1 MSPLLSPESPELD
14 DAHLALLAHYA
25 KHLGRAPKA
34 IRFAPH
40 SGERR
45 SRQKGHGMEMLEL
58 RAYQASDDLRHID
71 WRVTARTGQTHTR
84 LYAQE
89 NDHQRLL
96 LLDLSSSAYFGTR
109 HTFISTRFIQL
120 AGIIAWRSKQQG
132 DTLSYRVTYG
142 NQEHASNKSA
152 NLSALL
158 SQLKDASQIAHRAS
172 ASNTSIWSN
181 SLLTNKAHNK
191 DVIILTDKQNWSD
204 SEESALI
211 RLAQHN
217 SVHWI
222 QIIDSNLFNLPAGQ
236 YQIVDSQIVD
246 SQMTNNQGV
255 KSVSISKNSMQQA
268 KLDFFAENSRMKEK
282 LASFGIRHQIFDI
295 TEAPE
300 KIARYLLSQGALH

>member
-14 DAHLALLAHYA
+14 DAHFSLLANYA

-34 IRFAPH
+34 IRFATQ

-71 WRVTARTGQTHTR
+71 WRVTARTGHAHTR

-132 DTLSYRVTYG
+132 DTLSYRMTYG
-142 NQEHASNKSA
+142 DQEHASNKVA
-152 NLSALL
+152 TLSTLL
-158 SQLKDASQIAHRAS
+158 STLKDASKLVHRS
-172 ASNTSIWSN
+172 CDHNTASIWSN
-181 SLLTNKAHNK
+181 TPLTRKTHNK
-191 DVIILTDKQNWSD
+191 DVIILTDKQSWND
-204 SEESALI
+204 NEESALMK
-211 RLAQHN
+211 LAEHN
-217 SVHWI
+217 TVHWI
-222 QIIDSNLFNLPAGQ
+222 QIIDSNAFNLPAGQ
-236 YQIVDSQIVD
+236 YQIADNSGIQ
-246 SQMTNNQGV
+246 
-255 KSVSISKNSMQQA
+255 SVSISKSSMQQA
-268 KLDFFAENSRMKEK
+268 KADFLSQNTLMRNK
-282 LASFGIRHQIFDI
+282 LMSFGVRHQIFDI
-295 TEAPE
+295 TESPE

>member
-14 DAHLALLAHYA
+14 NVHFALLASYA

-34 IRFAPH
+34 IRFATN

-71 WRVTARTGQTHTR
+71 WRVTARTGQAHTR

-109 HTFISTRFIQL
+109 HTFIATRFLQL

-132 DTLSYRVTYG
+132 DTLSYRITYG
-142 NQEHASNKSA
+142 NQEHASNKSGTLA
-152 NLSALL
+152 TLL
-158 SQLKDASQIAHRAS
+158 SHLKDASKIENRING
-172 ASNTSIWSN
+172 SNTTSIWSN
-181 SLLTNKAHNK
+181 SLLANKAHNK
-191 DVIILTDKQNWSD
+191 DVIILTDKQSWNQD
-204 SEESALI
+204 EESALMK
-211 RLAQHN
+211 LAEHN

-222 QIIDSNLFNLPAGQ
+222 QIIDSNVFNLPAGQ
-236 YQIVDSQIVD
+236 YQMAD
-246 SQMTNNQGV
+246 NNGI
-255 KSVSISKNSMQQA
+255 KPLTITKNSMQQA
-268 KLDFFAENSRMKEK
+268 KADFLSQNTLMRKK

-295 TEAPE
+295 TESPE

>member
-1 MSPLLSPESPELD
+1 MSPLLSPESPELN
-14 DAHLALLAHYA
+14 DAHFALLASYA

-34 IRFAPH
+34 IRFATN

-71 WRVTARTGQTHTR
+71 WRVTARTGQAHTR

-109 HTFISTRFIQL
+109 HTFIATRFLQL

-132 DTLSYRVTYG
+132 DTLSYRITYG
-142 NQEHASNKSA
+142 NQEHASNKSGTLA
-152 NLSALL
+152 TLL
-158 SQLKDASQIAHRAS
+158 SHLKDASKIENRING
-172 ASNTSIWSN
+172 SNTTSIWSN
-181 SLLTNKAHNK
+181 SLLANKAHNK
-191 DVIILTDKQNWSD
+191 DVIILTDKQSWNQD
-204 SEESALI
+204 EESALMK
-211 RLAQHN
+211 LAEHN

-222 QIIDSNLFNLPAGQ
+222 QIIDSNVFNLPAGQ
-236 YQIVDSQIVD
+236 YQMAD
-246 SQMTNNQGV
+246 NNGIKPV
-255 KSVSISKNSMQQA
+255 TITKNSMQQA
-268 KLDFFAENSRMKEK
+268 KADFLSQNTLMRKK

-295 TEAPE
+295 TESPE

>member
-14 DAHLALLAHYA
+14 DAHFALLASYA

-34 IRFAPH
+34 IRFATN

-71 WRVTARTGQTHTR
+71 WRVTARTGQAHTR

-96 LLDLSSSAYFGTR
+96 LLDLSSRAYFGTR
-109 HTFISTRFIQL
+109 HTFIATRFIQL

-132 DTLSYRVTYG
+132 DTLSYRITYG
-142 NQEHASNKSA
+142 NQEHASNKSGT
-152 NLSALL
+152 LPALL
-158 SQLKDASQIAHRAS
+158 NYLKDASKIENRANG
-172 ASNTSIWSN
+172 SNATSIWSN
-181 SLLTNKAHNK
+181 TLLTNKAHNK
-191 DVIILTDKQNWSD
+191 DVIILTDKQNWND
-204 SEESALI
+204 DEESALMK
-211 RLAQHN
+211 LAEHN

-222 QIIDSNLFNLPAGQ
+222 QIIDSNVFNLPAGQ
-236 YQIVDSQIVD
+236 YQMAD
-246 SQMTNNQGV
+246 NNGINPV
-255 KSVSISKNSMQQA
+255 TISKNSMQQA
-268 KLDFFAENSRMKEK
+268 KADFLSQNTLMRKK

-295 TEAPE
+295 TESPE

>member
-14 DAHLALLAHYA
+14 DAHFSLLASYA

-71 WRVTARTGQTHTR
+71 WRVTARTGQAHTR

-96 LLDLSSSAYFGTR
+96 LLDLSSNAYFGTR

-132 DTLSYRVTYG
+132 DTLSYRMTYG
-142 NQEHASNKSA
+142 DQEHASNKLATLSSLLNALKNASKIA
-152 NLSALL
+152 NRACSHH
-158 SQLKDASQIAHRAS
+158 DA
-172 ASNTSIWSN
+172 TSIWCN
-181 SLLTNKAHNK
+181 TPLTRKTHNK
-191 DVIILTDKQNWSD
+191 DVIILTDKQGWNED
-204 SEESALI
+204 ENNALME
-211 RLAQHN
+211 LAQHN

-222 QIIDSNLFNLPAGQ
+222 QIIDSNVFNLPAGQ
-236 YQIVDSQIVD
+236 YQMAD
-246 SQMTNNQGV
+246 NQGM
-255 KSVSISKNSMQQA
+255 KSVTISNHSIQQA
-268 KLDFFAENSRMKEK
+268 KADFLSQNTSMRNK
-282 LASFGIRHQIFDI
+282 LMSLGIRHQIFDI
-295 TEAPE
+295 TESPE

>member
-14 DAHLALLAHYA
+14 DAHFALLASYA

-34 IRFAPH
+34 IRFATN

-71 WRVTARTGQTHTR
+71 WRVTARTGQAHTR

-96 LLDLSSSAYFGTR
+96 LLDLSSNAYFGTR
-109 HTFISTRFIQL
+109 HTFIATRFLQL

-132 DTLSYRVTYG
+132 DTLSYRITYG
-142 NQEHASNKSA
+142 NQEHASNKSGTLA
-152 NLSALL
+152 TLL
-158 SQLKDASQIAHRAS
+158 SHLKDASKIENRING
-172 ASNTSIWSN
+172 SNTTSIWSN
-181 SLLTNKAHNK
+181 SLLANKAHNK
-191 DVIILTDKQNWSD
+191 DVIILTDKQSWNQD
-204 SEESALI
+204 EESALMK
-211 RLAQHN
+211 LAEHN

-222 QIIDSNLFNLPAGQ
+222 QIIDSNVFNLPAGQ
-236 YQIVDSQIVD
+236 YQMAD
-246 SQMTNNQGV
+246 NNGIKPV
-255 KSVSISKNSMQQA
+255 TITKNSMQQA
-268 KLDFFAENSRMKEK
+268 KADFLSQNTLMRKK

-295 TEAPE
+295 TESPE

>member
-14 DAHLALLAHYA
+14 DAHFSLLANYA

-34 IRFAPH
+34 IRFATQ

-71 WRVTARTGQTHTR
+71 WRVTARTGHAHTR

-132 DTLSYRVTYG
+132 DTLSYRMTYG
-142 NQEHASNKSA
+142 DQEHASNKVA
-152 NLSALL
+152 TLSTLL
-158 SQLKDASQIAHRAS
+158 STLKDASKLVHRS
-172 ASNTSIWSN
+172 CDHNTVSIWSN
-181 SLLTNKAHNK
+181 TPLTRKTHNK
-191 DVIILTDKQNWSD
+191 DVIILTDKQSWND
-204 SEESALI
+204 DEESALI
-211 RLAQHN
+211 KLAEHN
-217 SVHWI
+217 TVHWI
-222 QIIDSNLFNLPAGQ
+222 QIIDSNVFNLPAGQ
-236 YQIVDSQIVD
+236 YQIADNSGIQ
-246 SQMTNNQGV
+246 
-255 KSVSISKNSMQQA
+255 SVSISKNSMQQA
-268 KLDFFAENSRMKEK
+268 KADFLSQNTLMRNK
-282 LASFGIRHQIFDI
+282 LMSFGVRHQIFDI
-295 TEAPE
+295 TESPE

>member
-14 DAHLALLAHYA
+14 DTHFALLASYA

-34 IRFAPH
+34 IRFATS

-45 SRQKGHGMEMLEL
+45 ARQKGHGMEMLEL

-71 WRVTARTGQTHTR
+71 WRVTARTGQAHTR

-109 HTFISTRFIQL
+109 HTFIATRFLQL

-132 DTLSYRVTYG
+132 DTLSYRIAYG
-142 NQEHASNKSA
+142 NQDHASNKSGT
-152 NLSALL
+152 LPTLL
-158 SQLKDASQIAHRAS
+158 NHLKNASKIENRVNGN
-172 ASNTSIWSN
+172 NTASIWSN
-181 SLLTNKAHNK
+181 NVLTSKAHNK
-191 DVIILTDKQNWSD
+191 DVIILTDKQSWSKD
-204 SEESALI
+204 EESTLM
-211 RLAQHN
+211 RLAEHN
-217 SVHWI
+217 AVHWI
-222 QIIDSNLFNLPAGQ
+222 QIFDSNAFNLPAGQ
-236 YQIVDSQIVD
+236 YQMAD
-246 SQMTNNQGV
+246 NNGI
-255 KSVSISKNSMQQA
+255 KSVTISKNSMQQA
-268 KLDFFAENSRMKEK
+268 KADFFEQNTLMRKK

-295 TEAPE
+295 SESPE

>member
-1 MSPLLSPESPELD
+1 MSPLLSPKSPELD
-14 DAHLALLAHYA
+14 DAHFALLASYA

-34 IRFAPH
+34 IRFATN

-71 WRVTARTGQTHTR
+71 WRVTARTGQAHTR

-109 HTFISTRFIQL
+109 HTFIATRFLQL

-132 DTLSYRVTYG
+132 DTLSYRITYG
-142 NQEHASNKSA
+142 NQEHASNKSGTLA
-152 NLSALL
+152 TLL
-158 SQLKDASQIAHRAS
+158 SHLKDASKIENRING
-172 ASNTSIWSN
+172 SNTTSIWSN
-181 SLLTNKAHNK
+181 SLLANKAHNK
-191 DVIILTDKQNWSD
+191 DVIILTDKQSWNQD
-204 SEESALI
+204 EESALMK
-211 RLAQHN
+211 LAEHN

-222 QIIDSNLFNLPAGQ
+222 QIIDSNVFNLPAGQ
-236 YQIVDSQIVD
+236 YQMAD
-246 SQMTNNQGV
+246 NNGIKPV
-255 KSVSISKNSMQQA
+255 TITKNSMQQA
-268 KLDFFAENSRMKEK
+268 KADFLSQNTLMRKK

-295 TEAPE
+295 TESPE

>member
-14 DAHLALLAHYA
+14 DAHFALLAHYA

-34 IRFAPH
+34 IRFATNA
-40 SGERR
+40 GDRR

-71 WRVTARTGQTHTR
+71 WRVTARTGQAHTR

-109 HTFISTRFIQL
+109 HTFISTRLIQL

-132 DTLSYRVTYG
+132 DTLSYRLTYG
-142 NQEHASNKSA
+142 SEEHASNKSGT
-152 NLSALL
+152 LSSLL
-158 SQLKDASQIAHRAS
+158 SQLKEASHLEHRTNES
-172 ASNTSIWSN
+172 RPDSIWSN
-181 SLLTNKAHNK
+181 TLLTNKMHNK
-191 DVIILTDKQNWSD
+191 DVIILTDKQTWSD
-204 SEESALI
+204 SEESTLMQ
-211 RLAQHN
+211 LAKHN

-222 QIIDSNLFNLPAGQ
+222 QIIDSNVYNLPAGQ
-236 YQIVDSQIVD
+236 YQMADRH
-246 SQMTNNQGV
+246 GV
-255 KSVSISKNSMQQA
+255 KQVNISKHSMQQA
-268 KLDFFAENSRMKEK
+268 KIDFFEQNAMMRKK
-282 LASFGIRHQIFDI
+282 LAAFGIRHQLFDI
-295 TEAPE
+295 TESPE

>member
-14 DAHLALLAHYA
+14 DAHFSLLANYA

-34 IRFAPH
+34 IRFATQ

-71 WRVTARTGQTHTR
+71 WRVTARTGHAHTR

-132 DTLSYRVTYG
+132 DTLSYRMTYG
-142 NQEHASNKSA
+142 DQEHASNKVA
-152 NLSALL
+152 TLSTLL
-158 SQLKDASQIAHRAS
+158 STLKDASKLVHRS
-172 ASNTSIWSN
+172 CDNNTVSIWSN
-181 SLLTNKAHNK
+181 TPLTRKTHNK
-191 DVIILTDKQNWSD
+191 DVIILTDKQSWND
-204 SEESALI
+204 DEESALMK
-211 RLAQHN
+211 LAEHN
-217 SVHWI
+217 TVHWI
-222 QIIDSNLFNLPAGQ
+222 QIIDSNVFNLPAGQ
-236 YQIVDSQIVD
+236 YQIADNSGIQ
-246 SQMTNNQGV
+246 
-255 KSVSISKNSMQQA
+255 SVSISKSSMQQA
-268 KLDFFAENSRMKEK
+268 KADFLSQNTLMRNK
-282 LASFGIRHQIFDI
+282 LMSFGVRHQIFDI
-295 TEAPE
+295 TESPE

>member
-14 DAHLALLAHYA
+14 DAHFALLASYA

-34 IRFAPH
+34 IRFATN

-71 WRVTARTGQTHTR
+71 WRVTARTGQAHTR

-109 HTFISTRFIQL
+109 HTFIATRFLQL

-132 DTLSYRVTYG
+132 DTLSYRITYG
-142 NQEHASNKSA
+142 NQEHASNKSGTLA
-152 NLSALL
+152 TLL
-158 SQLKDASQIAHRAS
+158 SHLKDASKIENRING
-172 ASNTSIWSN
+172 SNTTSIWSN
-181 SLLTNKAHNK
+181 SLLANKAHNK
-191 DVIILTDKQNWSD
+191 DVIILTDKQSWNQD
-204 SEESALI
+204 EESALMK
-211 RLAQHN
+211 LAEHN

-222 QIIDSNLFNLPAGQ
+222 QIIDSNVFNLPAGQ
-236 YQIVDSQIVD
+236 YQMAD
-246 SQMTNNQGV
+246 NNGIKPV
-255 KSVSISKNSMQQA
+255 TITKNSMQQA
-268 KLDFFAENSRMKEK
+268 KADFLSQNTLMRKK

-295 TEAPE
+295 TESPE

>member
-14 DAHLALLAHYA
+14 DAHFALLAHYA

-34 IRFAPH
+34 IRFATKT
-40 SGERR
+40 GERR

-71 WRVTARTGQTHTR
+71 WRVTARTGQAHTR

-132 DTLSYRVTYG
+132 DTLSYRLSYG
-142 NQEHASNKSA
+142 LEEHASNKA
-152 NLSALL
+152 GTLPALL
-158 SQLKDASQIAHRAS
+158 RQLKNASHLEHRANGNS
-172 ASNTSIWSN
+172 PASIWADT
-181 SLLTNKAHNK
+181 LLTSKTHNK
-191 DVIILTDKQNWSD
+191 DVIILTDKQTWHEN
-204 SEESALI
+204 EESALMQ
-211 RLAQHN
+211 LAKHN

-222 QIIDSNLFNLPAGQ
+222 QIIDSNTYNLPAGQ
-236 YQIVDSQIVD
+236 YQMAD
-246 SQMTNNQGV
+246 NHGV
-255 KSVSISKNSMQQA
+255 KPVNISRHSMQQA
-268 KLDFFAENSRMKEK
+268 KLDFFTQNERLRKK

-295 TEAPE
+295 TESPE
-300 KIARYLLSQGALH
+300 KIARYLLSQGALR

>member
-14 DAHLALLAHYA
+14 DAHFALLASYA

-34 IRFAPH
+34 IRFAAN

-71 WRVTARTGQTHTR
+71 WRVTARTGQAHTR

-109 HTFISTRFIQL
+109 HTFIATRFLQL

-132 DTLSYRVTYG
+132 DTLSYRITYG
-142 NQEHASNKSA
+142 NQEHASNKSGTLA
-152 NLSALL
+152 TLL
-158 SQLKDASQIAHRAS
+158 SHLKDASKIENRING
-172 ASNTSIWSN
+172 SNTTSIWSN
-181 SLLTNKAHNK
+181 SLLANKAHNK
-191 DVIILTDKQNWSD
+191 DVIILTDKQSWNQD
-204 SEESALI
+204 EESALMK
-211 RLAQHN
+211 LAEHN

-222 QIIDSNLFNLPAGQ
+222 QIIDSNVFNLPAGQ
-236 YQIVDSQIVD
+236 YQMAD
-246 SQMTNNQGV
+246 NNGIKPV
-255 KSVSISKNSMQQA
+255 TITKNSMQQA
-268 KLDFFAENSRMKEK
+268 KADFLSQNTLMRKK

-295 TEAPE
+295 TESPE

>member
-14 DAHLALLAHYA
+14 DAHFALLASYA

-34 IRFAPH
+34 IRFATQ

-71 WRVTARTGQTHTR
+71 WRVTARTGQAHTR

-109 HTFISTRFIQL
+109 HTFIATRFIQL

-132 DTLSYRVTYG
+132 DTLSYRMTYG
-142 NQEHASNKSA
+142 DQDHASNKTGT
-152 NLSALL
+152 LPILL
-158 SQLKDASQIAHRAS
+158 GYLKEASRIENRAHGNS
-172 ASNTSIWSN
+172 SKSIWSN
-181 SLLTNKAHNK
+181 SLLASKSHNK
-191 DVIILTDKQNWSD
+191 DVIILTDKQSWSQE
-204 SEESALI
+204 EESELMQ
-211 RLAQHN
+211 LAQHN

-222 QIIDSNLFNLPAGQ
+222 QIIDSNAFNLPAGQ
-236 YQIVDSQIVD
+236 YQMADSNGIKVV
-246 SQMTNNQGV
+246 T
-255 KSVSISKNSMQQA
+255 ISKNSMQQA
-268 KLDFFAENSRMKEK
+268 KADFFAHNAELRKK

-295 TEAPE
+295 TESPE
-300 KIARYLLSQGALH
+300 RIARYLLSQGALH

>member
-14 DAHLALLAHYA
+14 DAHFALLASYA

-34 IRFAPH
+34 IRFATH

-45 SRQKGHGMEMLEL
+45 SRKKGHGMEMLEL

-71 WRVTARTGQTHTR
+71 WRVTARTGQAHTR

-109 HTFISTRFIQL
+109 HTFIATRYVQL

-132 DTLSYRVTYG
+132 DTLSYQLAYG
-142 NQEHASNKSA
+142 NQAHASNQSSTSA
-152 NLSALL
+152 TLPTLL
-158 SQLKDASQIAHRAS
+158 SHLKDAAKIENRAKGH
-172 ASNTSIWSN
+172 NTNSIWTN
-181 SLLTNKAHNK
+181 SLLTSKAHNK
-191 DVIILTDKQNWSD
+191 DVIILTDKQTWEQN
-204 SEESALI
+204 EENALLK
-211 RLAQHN
+211 LAEHN

-222 QIIDSNLFNLPAGQ
+222 QIIDSNSFNLPAGQ
-236 YQIVDSQIVD
+236 YQ
-246 SQMTNNQGV
+246 MANEKGV
-255 KSVSISKNSMQQA
+255 KPVTISKHSMQKA
-268 KLDFFAENSRMKEK
+268 KADFFTQNTLMRKK
-282 LASFGIRHQIFDI
+282 LASFGIRHQIFDL
-295 TEAPE
+295 TESPE

>member
-14 DAHLALLAHYA
+14 DAHFSLLANYA

-34 IRFAPH
+34 IRFATQ

-71 WRVTARTGQTHTR
+71 WRVTARTGQAHTR

-96 LLDLSSSAYFGTR
+96 LLDLSSNAYFGTR

-132 DTLSYRVTYG
+132 DTLSYRMTYG
-142 NQEHASNKSA
+142 DQEHASNKTGTMST
-152 NLSALL
+152 LL
-158 SQLKDASQIAHRAS
+158 SQLKHASQLNNRMNGNHPTS
-172 ASNTSIWSN
+172 AWSN
-181 SLLTNKAHNK
+181 ALLTNKSHNK
-191 DVIILTDKQNWSD
+191 DVIILTDKQDWSTT
-204 SEESALI
+204 ENAELM

-217 SVHWI
+217 RVHWV
-222 QIIDSNLFNLPAGQ
+222 QIIDSNAYNLPAGQ
-236 YQIVDSQIVD
+236 YQMADHHGLQQV
-246 SQMTNNQGV
+246 T
-255 KSVSISKNSMQQA
+255 ISKQSMQQA
-268 KLDFFAENSRMKEK
+268 KANFFSQNTHMQKK
-282 LASFGIRHQIFDI
+282 LSSFGIRHQLFDL
-295 TEAPE
+295 TEPPE
-300 KIARYLLSQGALH
+300 NIARYLLSQGALH